1 MENTTSETTTPT
13 ISPTDAG
20 MLIAGIASAI
30 AAIVYSLK
38 HVRKS
43 KCCGGFFSCE
53 QETLTDIELV
63 PPTEYAQQSNV

>member
-1 MENTTSETTTPT
+1 MENTTSETPTPT

-38 HVRKS
+38 HVKKS
-43 KCCGGFFSCE
+43 NCCGGCIACE
-53 QETLTDIELV
+53 QETETEVDVVI
-63 PPTEYAQQSNV
+63 PPEYAQQSNV